1 VFERGLEIAA
11 RQAQQRLEE
20 LQQALRRGSFL
31 VQTGSDSAERRFVS
45 GFYIPLA
52 SAIKNMFNENVTLH
66 C

>member
-1 VFERGLEIAA
+1 VRQRGAQVA
-11 RQAQQRLEE
+11 RRQAQQRLEE
-20 LQQALRRGSFL
+20 LQQALRRRGLL
-31 VQTGSDSAERRFVS
+31 VQKCSDSAERRFVS

>member
-1 VFERGLEIAA
+1 VFERGLEVAA

-20 LQQALRRGSFL
+20 LQQALRRRGLL
-31 VQTGSDSAERRFVS
+31 VQKCSDSAERRFVS

-52 SAIKNMFNENVTLH
+52 SALKNMFNENVTLH